1 MTNKIDG
8 QIVCHLMFSFQSCR
22 KMKTP
27 LIWIEISKGTFV
39 TDRFSRIS
47 LIFGTC
53 SLLAACASDPQMPE
67 VCPPTGPCTIAP
79 KKATSRPY
87 CIKGVWY
94 HPQQHYEYDEVGVA
108 SFYGGG
114 DVFHGRPTATG
125 ETFDMNGLTAAH
137 KTLPLPCMAEV
148 TNLEN
153 GRQICLKVNDRGPF
167 PPGRLLDVSRRAAQL
182 LGFES
187 KGLAKVRVRTL
198 VLESLA
204 LNGLNP
210 QTAMYAAAPPPT
222 PLSSPVQ
229 KGVKPRAAVA
239 LESLSLP
246 EDLFKEDSPA
256 IAVASEVPISK
267 PSLQAGIF
275 VEVGVHKTLDDA
287 QKLAQQLSKITD
299 SPIQP
304 IKSKRENSYVARLGP
319 LLSMST
325 ANQILD
331 QLVEAGHLTSRIVIY
346 R

>member
-1 MTNKIDG
+1 M
-8 QIVCHLMFSFQSCR
+8 
-22 KMKTP
+22 
-27 LIWIEISKGTFV
+27 

-47 LIFGTC
+47 LILGAC

-67 VCPPTGPCTIAP
+67 ICPPIGPCTVAP

-167 PPGRLLDVSRRAAQL
+167 PPGRLLDVSRRVAQL

-198 VLESLA
+198 VPESLA
-204 LNGLNP
+204 LNGLTA
-210 QTAMYAAAPPPT
+210 QTVMYAAAPPPPPA
-222 PLSSPVQ
+222 PLSSLVQ
-229 KGVKPRAAVA
+229 EAGKPIMVAASK
-239 LESLSLP
+239 SLSLP
-246 EDLFKEDSPA
+246 ADLFKEDSQPIV
-256 IAVASEVPISK
+256 IAKKTPILK
-267 PSLQAGIF
+267 PLHQAGIF
-275 VEVGVHKTLDDA
+275 VDVGAQKTLDDA

-299 SPIQP
+299 SPVQP
-304 IKSKRENSYVARLGP
+304 IKSKGENSYVARLGP
-319 LLSMST
+319 VLSMST